1 MVLSFKSI
9 PGLIV
14 LCTIII
20 ILQYF
25 ALVYIFT
32 TFILLSSV
40 HLTQLGV
47 PFSISCKA
55 GQGVINSLTFIY
67 LESISFLLFKD
78 SFAGYSIL
86 GWQLISFAT
95 LKIFHSLLICKV
107 SAETSAD
114 NIIGAPFYMTSSFS
128 LTPCKG
134 FSCL

>member
-20 ILQYF
+20 IIQYF

-32 TFILLSSV
+32 TFILLSSA

-55 GQGVINSLTFIY
+55 DQGVINSLTFIY
-67 LESISFLLFKD
+67 LESISFSLFKD
-78 SFAGYSIL
+78 SFAGYSIF

-95 LKIFHSLLICKV
+95 LKISHSLLICK
-107 SAETSAD
+107 ETSAD